1 MKAAARNGDL
11 TVVEAVQQIF
21 GLPPQGGLTS
31 QNSASTQEKSAVTSA
46 LETARQETGEPARS
60 LEATRR

>member
-21 GLPPQGGLTS
+21 GLS
-31 QNSASTQEKSAVTSA
+31 QAPAAQKTEVSAPAPDD
-46 LETARQETGEPARS
+46 EPESVDNTTVDNTTS
-60 LEATRR
+60 LEVARR